1 MALPVIHHTYRVVSN
16 PEAKNVGQNGTPLLE
31 IRAAS
36 NKNKK
41 VDPGTGDNGSDYK
54 TVATQWANLQA
65 WSETAEAIYNQ
76 GLDVGDQIEIV
87 GEIETQ
93 EWEDKNGG
101 GKRSKD
107 VITIRMF
114 QIWKKRD
121 RQNGGNGGGFGQQSV
136 SNAASQQGF
145 GGQQNRQQ
153 GADDPW
159 GGASQGGFG
168 GNGGGFGGGGF
179 GGGSDEPPF

>member
-1 MALPVIHHTYRVVSN
+1 MALPVIHHTYRVASN
-16 PEAKNVGQNGTPLLE
+16 PEAKNVGQAGTPKLE
-31 IRAAS
+31 FRAAA

-41 VDPGTGDNGSDYK
+41 VDPGTGDNGGDYK
-54 TVATQWANLQA
+54 TVATQWANLEA
-65 WSETAEAIYNQ
+65 WREVAEAIYSQ
-76 GLDVGDQIEIV
+76 GLAVGDQIEIV
-87 GEIETQ
+87 GEVETQ
-93 EWEDKNGG
+93 QWDDQNGG

-107 VITIRMF
+107 IITIRMF
-114 QIWKKRD
+114 QIWKKQD
-121 RQNGGNGGGFGQQSV
+121 RQNNGGGGFGQQSV
-136 SNAASQQGF
+136 SNAAAQQGF

-179 GGGSDEPPF
+179 GGGSEEPPF